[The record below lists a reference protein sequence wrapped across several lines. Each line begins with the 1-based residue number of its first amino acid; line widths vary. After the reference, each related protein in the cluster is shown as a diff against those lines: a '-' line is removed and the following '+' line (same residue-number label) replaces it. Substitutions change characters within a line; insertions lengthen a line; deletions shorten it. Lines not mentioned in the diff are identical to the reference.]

1 MSFPAFVLLLFVSGN
16 WREYQACRAH
26 EELAGANAYNT
37 NLVGD

>member
-26 EELAGANAYNT
+26 ELAGANAYNT